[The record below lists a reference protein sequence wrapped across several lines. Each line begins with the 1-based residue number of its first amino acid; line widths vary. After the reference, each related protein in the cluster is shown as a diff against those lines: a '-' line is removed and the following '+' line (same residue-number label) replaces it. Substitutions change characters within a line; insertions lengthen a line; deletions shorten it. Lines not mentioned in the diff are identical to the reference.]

1 MRSRLLVPAAI
12 VAAIAFP
19 ALLASP
25 ASAATTGLWAGWSTT
40 GTNSFTVQVANT
52 PAITASVT
60 TDSRQGQTGVISGT
74 STWLGVGTP
83 VGAKYGSSQG
93 RPYLNLRPK
102 ADSPTAPSTTTYS
115 FATPTPTSGWT
126 FVLGDIDADKV
137 QVRAIG
143 PDGALLTAAQL
154 GYRGGFNYCAPGV
167 AGKPSCTGSATDI
180 PNWDPATLT
189 LTGNA
194 AAADTNGSAGWFEP
208 NAPISA
214 LTFIYTQRSGFPVYQ
229 TWFASLA
236 RDITGTVTAAT
247 GSPAGA
253 TLTLRDADGAVVATT
268 TSNAGGGYSF
278 TGVQASDGYTV
289 TLTPPAG
296 SIADGARTKPADL
309 SAADAMVDF
318 GMHVIVPVAVGG
330 TVRDKGGD
338 PVPNATVQ
346 LAPGVTTTT
355 GPDGAYLFDTAAVG
369 TYQVQVVGVPAGYT
383 VVGGP
388 VAVTVPAGSETP
400 IGGVDFALRAS
411 PDLSG
416 RVTDAGGGVA
426 GVVVTAT
433 SAGGSISA
441 VTEADGTYRLPA
453 LAAGDYT
460 VTVAAPP
467 GYGVSGPSSRTETVT
482 TADVTGVD
490 FALTRSGAV
499 EGTVTSPAGPVA
511 GAEVGIQGPGG
522 TIPLT
527 TGADGTYAA
536 GGLAAGVYTITVT
549 PPTGFVDAGTGQR
562 TVTITA
568 AGESVTGQDF
578 ALAAVAPPPAPPPAA
593 SGGAASGG
601 TASGGATST
610 TGELADTGSDAAPA
624 VVIGVLAISA
634 GSALTIAGRTRKA
647 KAGDQ
652 AR

>member
-12 VAAIAFP
+12 VAAIALP
-19 ALLASP
+19 TLLASP

-52 PAITASVT
+52 PAISATVT
-60 TDSRQGQTGVISGT
+60 TDSRQGQIGVISGA
-74 STWLGVGTP
+74 STWLGAGTP

-93 RPYLNLRPK
+93 KPYLNLRPK
-102 ADSPTAPSTTTYS
+102 ADSPSAPSTTTYS
-115 FATPTPTSGWT
+115 FAAPTPTSGWT
-126 FVLGDIDADKV
+126 FVLGDIDADAV

-180 PNWDPATLT
+180 PSWDPATLT

-194 AAADTNGSAGWFEP
+194 AATDTNGSAGWFEP

-214 LTFIYTQRSGFPVYQ
+214 LTFLFRQRSGLPVYQ

-236 RDITGTVTAAT
+236 RDITGTVTATT
-247 GSPAGA
+247 GSAAGA

-268 TSNAGGGYSF
+268 TSAADGSYSF
-278 TGVQASDGYTV
+278 AGVQASAGYTV
-289 TLTPPAG
+289 TFAPPAG

-309 SAADAMVDF
+309 SAADAVVDF
-318 GMHVIVPVAVGG
+318 ATHVIVPVAVGG
-330 TVRDKGGD
+330 TVRDTDGA

-346 LAPGVTTTT
+346 LAPGLTTTT
-355 GPDGAYLFDTAAVG
+355 GPDGGYLFDTAAVG

-383 VVGGP
+383 VLGGP
-388 VAVTVPAGSETP
+388 VAVTVPPGSETP
-400 IGGVDFALRAS
+400 IGGVDFTLRAS
-411 PDLSG
+411 PDLTG
-416 RVTDAGGGVA
+416 TVADAGGGVA

-433 SAGGSISA
+433 SAGGSVSA
-441 VTEADGTYRLPA
+441 VTEADGSYRLPG
-453 LAAGDYT
+453 LAAGGYT

-467 GYGVSGPSSRTETVT
+467 GYSVSGPASRAETVA

-499 EGTVTSPAGPVA
+499 EGTVASPAGPVA
-511 GAEVGIQGPGG
+511 GAEVIVQGMSG
-522 TIPLT
+522 TIALT
-527 TGADGTYAA
+527 TGADGTYAT

-549 PPTGFVDAGTGQR
+549 PPAGYVDAGASQR

-578 ALAAVAPPPAPPPAA
+578 ALAAAATPPPPPAPPA
-593 SGGAASGG
+593 SGGGPSGTGAS
-601 TASGGATST
+601 TVP

-624 VVIGVLAISA
+624 AAAGLLAIA
-634 GSALTIAGRTRKA
+634 GGAALTIAGR
-647 KAGDQ
+647 
-652 AR
+652 ARRMRSSTPMR